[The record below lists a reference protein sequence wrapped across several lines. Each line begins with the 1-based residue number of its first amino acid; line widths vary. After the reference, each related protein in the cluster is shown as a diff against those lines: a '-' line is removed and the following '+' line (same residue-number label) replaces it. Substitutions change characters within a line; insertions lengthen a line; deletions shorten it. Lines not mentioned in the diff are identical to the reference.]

1 MERGRGRREIQVN
14 VLVLLIATD
23 YLTDACERSSVSKM
37 RFMLLDICM
46 ISPLI
51 RHSCTYDNDD
61 DDKCTQYSH
70 CAFHLLV
77 VIQYSVH

>member
-1 MERGRGRREIQVN
+1 MGRQPNVAGSRYIIPHLLTVAGFGRGGRVERGRGGREIQVT

-51 RHSCTYDNDD
+51 RHS
-61 DDKCTQYSH
+61 
-70 CAFHLLV
+70 
-77 VIQYSVH
+77 